1 MFVQLMKFELDPQEA
16 IRLLDEYIETAD
28 GSSYARRAMVC
39 ADRNDPGVVY
49 QIIFFDSAE
58 EAEKNNELE
67 ATQRA
72 AADFG
77 ERVGEVAFTDLDL
90 LADVTL

>member
-1 MFVQLMKFELDPQEA
+1 MFVQLMKFESDPQEA
-16 IRLLDEYIETAD
+16 VRLLHEYVEMAD
-28 GSSYARRAMVC
+28 GTSYARRAMVC

-49 QIIFFDSAE
+49 QLVFFDSAE

-72 AADFG
+72 ATDFG
-77 ERVGEVAFTDLDL
+77 ALVGEVIFTDLDL
-90 LADVTL
+90 VADVTV

>member
-16 IRLLDEYIETAD
+16 VRLLHEYAETAD
-28 GSSYARRAMVC
+28 GTSYARRAMVC
-39 ADRNDPGVVY
+39 ADRNNPGVVY
-49 QIIFFDSAE
+49 QFIFFDSAE

-67 ATQRA
+67 VTQRA

-77 ERVGEVAFTDLDL
+77 ALVGDVTFTDLDL
-90 LADVTL
+90 VADITV